1 MCYTS
6 NLIGPKAHNIIY
18 VNMVEQDAN
27 AGKYVK
33 FSVQNL
39 EKMLS
44 SWFLPKLTSHGVTK
58 QGLLL
63 GNVKS
68 NRRGMEVRQYQLA
81 HWTGKIKIFVN
92 NQFHLTLSAI

>member
-1 MCYTS
+1 
-6 NLIGPKAHNIIY
+6 
-18 VNMVEQDAN
+18 MVEQDAN

-33 FSVQNL
+33 FSMQNL
-39 EKMLS
+39 DKMLS

-68 NRRGMEVRQYQLA
+68 NGRGMEVRQYQRC
-81 HWTGKIKIFVN
+81 
-92 NQFHLTLSAI
+92 TLDR

>member
-1 MCYTS
+1 MCY
-6 NLIGPKAHNIIY
+6 LQEFRLL
-18 VNMVEQDAN
+18 VEQDAN

-44 SWFLPKLTSHGVTK
+44 SLFLPNLTSPGVTE
-58 QGLLL
+58 QELLL

-68 NRRGMEVRQYQLA
+68 NGRGMEVRQYQ
-81 HWTGKIKIFVN
+81 TC
-92 NQFHLTLSAI
+92 TLDW